1 MKIFGI
7 EFGNKTE
14 VVQDQIPE
22 VKAVVPN
29 KIKPAKIPRIPD
41 PVLKYNTQRTIGRG
55 SFQAAEYNLA
65 EIGRIEDT
73 DSYVAEAFG
82 KKSALMFKEGWD
94 LVGKNPRT
102 IRYVKERFAQI
113 SRASGMPTNELFR
126 TLGNSL
132 VRKSNAFVIKRRKT
146 EASGGRERTLPG
158 SNTTLKPVA
167 AYFPAPAETME
178 YALSNKRISQWR
190 QIMPDGHMGND
201 QKYHPRD
208 VIHMYYRK
216 KDGFVFG
223 TPTLIPVIDDI
234 RALRK
239 IEENIEL
246 LVYQHLFPLFQ
257 YKVGTENEP
266 AGVDE
271 TGRREI
277 DVVRTEIQYMP
288 TEGGI
293 VTPHRHEIT
302 AIGAEGRAIRAEG
315 YLDHFKKRVFSGLG
329 VSAVDMGEGETAN
342 RATADNMSRNLVD
355 AVKDF
360 QQQMENFINE
370 HIVTELLLESTFGD
384 DVLDEENIVR
394 MKFKEID
401 IDAQIKRETH
411 AADQF
416 NKDIIT
422 WDEARMRM
430 GHEPIPMPTPDEVQA
445 GTDNAEQYPEWHKTR
460 WKLFELPK
468 LLIQSIDEPYSPLAQ
483 SIARDN
489 SLPTTSSDVE
499 EAGRMQTEREKEL
512 ERERTAGKIEVEKN
526 RPKTVSPATK
536 KDGFIHETYLETKS
550 SILEL
555 VASTGTLD
563 HDWVA
568 SLIRTQLTT
577 TVDRLVAAQIV
588 SFRRGYIRHGDQF
601 NPNFLK
607 AVASARSK
615 FDSRANRFI
624 TKLANN
630 VVSSLKRNTKDI
642 DNINEVI
649 AKTRAVFDSAEFRT
663 KFIEDVELRKAE
675 TFGEAVAQKLLG
687 KKQLQTIGD
696 TDACDNCQSFSK
708 KIVDLGLLTIDDV
721 PPHHAGCKCNIQ
733 FDPGIDSVKINDNT
747 EGLGGTKTTTMEQP
761 VEGDIKEGEFAACPE
776 CGKTAVRTKNT
787 PDMFNCKACG
797 HSFQKITEKNAET
810 EDAHKRKKQSKRA
823 AHLKCMQRTK
833 SRLRA
838 RHPDWDEDEI
848 ENQAE
853 ASCEHHLE

>member
-7 EFGNKTE
+7 EFGSKAEPVEE
-14 VVQDQIPE
+14 VVEDAVSEEIIQDQIPE
-22 VKAVVPN
+22 VQAVIPN

-65 EIGRIEDT
+65 EMGRIEDT

-102 IRYVKERFAQI
+102 IRYVKERFLQI
-113 SRASGMPTNELFR
+113 SRASGMSTNELFR

-146 EASGGRERTLPG
+146 EASGGRERTVPG
-158 SNTTLKPVA
+158 SSVRLKPVA
-167 AYFPAPAETME
+167 GYFPAPAETME
-178 YALSNKRISQWR
+178 YALANKRISQWR

-201 QKYHPRD
+201 QKYNPRD
-208 VIHMYYRK
+208 VVHMYYRK

-223 TPTLIPVIDDI
+223 TPTLIPVIDDV

-257 YKVGTENEP
+257 YKVGSETEP
-266 AGVDE
+266 AGVTE
-271 TGRREI
+271 TGEREI
-277 DVVRTEIQYMP
+277 DVVRREIQYMP

-342 RATADNMSRNLVD
+342 RATADNMSRNLID

-360 QQQMENFINE
+360 QQQMENFVNE
-370 HIVTELLLESTFGD
+370 HMINELLLESTFGD

-394 MKFKEID
+394 MRFKEID
-401 IDAQIKRETH
+401 IDAQIKKETH

-416 NKDIIT
+416 NKDIVT

-430 GHEPIPMPTPDEVQA
+430 GLEPIPMPTPDEVQA
-445 GTDNAEQYPEWHKTR
+445 GTDGAEAYPEWHKTR

-468 LLIQSIDEPYSPLAQ
+468 LLIQAIDEPFSPIAQ
-483 SIARDN
+483 SVARDN
-489 SLPTTSSDVE
+489 SLPTTSGDVE
-499 EAGRMQTEREKEL
+499 EAGSRQIEREKEL
-512 ERERTAGKIEVEKN
+512 ERERTAGKIEVEKSKP
-526 RPKTVSPATK
+526 RPAPTAKK

-550 SILEL
+550 SVVDII
-555 VASTGTLD
+555 ATSGTVD
-563 HDWVA
+563 HDWIA

-577 TVDRLVAAQIV
+577 TIDRLVATQLVA
-588 SFRRGYIRHGDQF
+588 FRQGFIRHADQF
-601 NPNFLK
+601 DPNFLK
-607 AVASARSK
+607 AVASARNK
-615 FDSRANRFI
+615 FTSRANRFI

-630 VVSSLKRNTKDI
+630 VVSSLKRNTKNLD
-642 DNINEVI
+642 DINEI
-649 AKTRAVFDSAEFRT
+649 ITKTRAVFDSTEFRT
-663 KFIEDVELRKAE
+663 KFIEDVEIRKA
-675 TFGEAVAQKLLG
+675 TALGEAIAQRLLG
-687 KKQLQTIGD
+687 KQQLQSVASAE
-696 TDACDNCQSFSK
+696 ACDTCQSFGK
-708 KIVDLGLLTIDDV
+708 KIIDLGLLTIDDV
-721 PPHHAGCKCNIQ
+721 PPHHASCQCKMT

-747 EGLGGTKTTTMEQP
+747 VGLGGTKTTTMEEP
-761 VEGDIKEGEFAACPE
+761 VEGDIKEGEFTACPE

-787 PDMFNCKACG
+787 ADIFNCKACG
-797 HSFQKITEKNAET
+797 HSFQKVAN
-810 EDAHKRKKQSKRA
+810 DDSK
-823 AHLKCMQRTK
+823 
-833 SRLRA
+833 
-838 RHPDWDEDEI
+838 
-848 ENQAE
+848 
-853 ASCEHHLE
+853 